1 MAPPSPWSQVQVQ
14 DTGGWCPCPCCTQG
28 ELPVKRFVTGHYAG
42 SGAERWSGLHG
53 AQLKIPRYEEK
64 GGYEIIKCIQTS
76 SLENT
81 IVSNEQLNTIH
92 LLYKMVNVV
101 KIELKM
107 HAIGAPQFPVVQWCA
122 TPGLVISC

>member
-1 MAPPSPWSQVQVQ
+1 MYSDLLA
-14 DTGGWCPCPCCTQG
+14 
-28 ELPVKRFVTGHYAG
+28 
-42 SGAERWSGLHG
+42 
-53 AQLKIPRYEEK
+53 
-64 GGYEIIKCIQTS
+64 S

>member
-1 MAPPSPWSQVQVQ
+1 M
-14 DTGGWCPCPCCTQG
+14 
-28 ELPVKRFVTGHYAG
+28 
-42 SGAERWSGLHG
+42 
-53 AQLKIPRYEEK
+53 KIPRYEEK
-64 GGYEIIKCIQTS
+64 EGYEIIKCIQTS

-107 HAIGAPQFPVVQWCA
+107 HAIGALQFPVVQWCA